1 MLLVPV
7 NGCRSPLKPRRA
19 FRQQSLIGLTAVWRI
34 ASSSKKLASITIRH
48 KARKKPNPFWSATL
62 LLVSSI
68 GVFSSLC
75 WAESAAPP
83 LDARELLKRGTIEVG
98 AAVGYWQAVSTPF
111 HAYSANRSAVF
122 IMPRVGMVVTDE
134 LKAGVLTGNLEILL
148 EPLFA
153 QFIQPASGQLAG
165 GSLVL
170 KYNLLSFGRWI
181 PFWDAGAGIS
191 WTNLLFPKIPEESDA
206 MNFVLQTGPGVQ
218 YLLTSHVSI
227 TVGVRFS
234 HISNADLGERNAG
247 LNAVL
252 PYAGLSWFFPW

>member
-1 MLLVPV
+1 M
-7 NGCRSPLKPRRA
+7 
-19 FRQQSLIGLTAVWRI
+19 
-34 ASSSKKLASITIRH
+34 
-48 KARKKPNPFWSATL
+48 
-62 LLVSSI
+62 
-68 GVFSSLC
+68 
-75 WAESAAPP
+75 
-83 LDARELLKRGTIEVG
+83 
-98 AAVGYWQAVSTPF
+98 GYWHAVSAPF
-111 HAYSANRSAVF
+111 HTYSANRSAVF
-122 IMPRVGMVVTDE
+122 IMPRLGMVVTDE

-153 QFIQPASGQLAG
+153 QFIQPASAQLAG
-165 GSLVL
+165 GSLVF

-206 MNFVLQTGPGVQ
+206 LNFVLETGPGLQ
-218 YLLTSHVSI
+218 YLLTSHLSL

-252 PYAGLSWFFPW
+252 PYAGLSWFFSR